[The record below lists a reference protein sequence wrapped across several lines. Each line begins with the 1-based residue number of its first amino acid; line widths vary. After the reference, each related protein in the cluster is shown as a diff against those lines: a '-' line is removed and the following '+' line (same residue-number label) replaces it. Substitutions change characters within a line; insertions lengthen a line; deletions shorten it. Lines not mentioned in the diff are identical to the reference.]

1 MDRHW
6 NLGGGD
12 EPQQKGGDKMFAD
25 PPANAGAPRPD
36 DDWLL
41 RGADPQ
47 RVVNRRWR
55 TTHPGDLHPRRRSND
70 HDTST
75 TEAAPSADP
84 FDPASLFQDLQPA
97 TPTASIPGGPIEPW
111 ASLGLASTASW
122 PDVVTKHR
130 ELAKL
135 HHPDRA
141 GSDPDAMRD
150 AASRMAAINGAFAEL
165 GKIYKLSGDR

>member
-1 MDRHW
+1 MGRHW
-6 NLGGGD
+6 NLGGGE
-12 EPQQKGGDKMFAD
+12 EPQQKGGDKLFAD
-25 PPANAGAPRPD
+25 PPADARAPRPD

-55 TTHPGDLHPRRRSND
+55 RTRPGDLHPRRRADD
-70 HDTST
+70 HDTPPS
-75 TEAAPSADP
+75 EPASSADF
-84 FDPASLFQDLQPA
+84 FDPASLFRDPQPA
-97 TPTASIPGGPIEPW
+97 TPTAASTDGRIEPW
-111 ASLGLASTASW
+111 ASLGLTSTASW
-122 PDVVTKHR
+122 SEVVSRHR

-141 GSDPDAMRD
+141 GTDPDDTRD